1 MKFNE
6 ANITHYEGLT
16 KEMPVM
22 WMLIL
27 SCLTTGYFL
36 AFIFYRWANISTWKQ
51 GLTGG
56 LIIGLFQAVMY
67 DLSFMSMY
75 NLYNATAILVDIL
88 AATIVYGITGTIVG
102 WVLSSKTKTD

>member
-16 KEMPVM
+16 KEMPVI

-27 SCLTTGYFL
+27 SWLTTGYFL
-36 AFIFYRWANISTWKQ
+36 AFIFYRWANISTLKKR
-51 GLTGG
+51 LIGG
-56 LIIGLFQAVMY
+56 FIIGQFQAVMY
-67 DLSFMSMY
+67 DLSFMSMN
-75 NLYNATAILVDIL
+75 NLYNATAIIVDIL
-88 AATIVYGITGTIVG
+88 VATIVYGITGAIVG